1 MVSAI
6 SVEALRKTFGRVLAL
21 DGVSFSVA
29 EGEVFGILGPNGAGK
44 TTTVECIAGTLAPD
58 RGQVS
63 VLGVDPARQRRFVR
77 ERVGYQLQSTALP
90 ATLRV
95 GEALELFAAFY
106 PSSADPADLLDLVGL
121 TAERPRPFGKLSGGQ
136 QQRLS
141 IALALVGNPE
151 VAVFDELTTGLDPQ
165 GRRDIWRLIERISDS
180 GITVVLV
187 THFLEEAERLCDRIA
202 VIDRG
207 QTRFVGSPPELLAV
221 ADTNSTGAYRLEDAY
236 LRLLEQP
243 ALDERTET

>member
-6 SVEALRKTFGRVLAL
+6 RVDALRKTFDRVVAV
-21 DGVSFSVA
+21 DEVSFTVSA
-29 EGEVFGILGPNGAGK
+29 GEVFGILGPNGAGK

-58 RGQVS
+58 RGRVT
-63 VLGVDPARQRRFVR
+63 VLGVDPARRRRVVR

-90 ATLRV
+90 APLRV

-106 PSSADPADLLDLVGL
+106 RSPADPAELLELVGL
-121 TAERPRPFGKLSGGQ
+121 SAERQRPFGKLSGGQ
-136 QQRLS
+136 RQRLS
-141 IALALVGNPE
+141 IALALVGGPE
-151 VAVFDELTTGLDPQ
+151 LAVFDELTTGLDPQ
-165 GRRDIWRLIERISDS
+165 GRRDIWRLIGRIRDR

-207 QTRFVGSPPELLAV
+207 KTRFVGTPPELLA
-221 ADTNSTGAYRLEDAY
+221 ATGTTSTGAYRLEDAY
-236 LRLLEQP
+236 LAL
-243 ALDERTET
+243 LDERKES